1 MATIHI
7 LWPET
12 GGNFSL
18 IIHHENLEEFP
29 EGKTHG
35 SGKLHMSGYP
45 WAFLVFF
52 MSSLSF
58 QQFINYSLGFS
69 TMLLVPKEVSA
80 YGVLLE

>member
-45 WAFLVFF
+45 WAF
-52 MSSLSF
+52 
-58 QQFINYSLGFS
+58 
-69 TMLLVPKEVSA
+69 
-80 YGVLLE
+80 

>member
-58 QQFINYSLGFS
+58 QQFINYSLGFPIPV
-69 TMLLVPKEVSA
+69 LVPTDVTPCRF
-80 YGVLLE
+80 LLQ